1 MLGNRFCFPIF
12 GLGIT
17 SQDKEKARPG
27 KVVACPPRTN
37 TGSVSLLP
45 YLSAIALCLMP
56 LLNNPRV
63 CKEEHPVREEAREYL
78 RLLDSRASTGL
89 AEIQMKI

>member
-1 MLGNRFCFPIF
+1 MLGNRFCFPTF

-17 SQDKEKARPG
+17 SQEEKARPG
-27 KVVACPPRTN
+27 KVVSYPPRTN
-37 TGSVSLLP
+37 TGSMSLLP
-45 YLSAIALCLMP
+45 YLSAVALCLMP
-56 LLNNPRV
+56 LLSNPRT

-78 RLLDSRASTGL
+78 RLLDSRVSIGL